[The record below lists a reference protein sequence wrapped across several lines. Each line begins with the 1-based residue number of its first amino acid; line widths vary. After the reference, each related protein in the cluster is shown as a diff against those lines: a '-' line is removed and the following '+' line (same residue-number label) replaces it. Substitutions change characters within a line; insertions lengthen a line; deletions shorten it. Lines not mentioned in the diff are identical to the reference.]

1 MGLEKGDQLGWVR
14 LTSGTNDI
22 IMVTKMGKALRM
34 KESAVRA
41 MGRPASGVAG
51 INLAVGDKVTSV
63 EVVEP
68 DGFLL
73 TLTELGYGKRTPI
86 KSYPTKGRATGGV
99 LTIDEKGL
107 DKTGPIVSARIV
119 QETDEVT
126 IMTSGGVMLR
136 LNVKGIASMGRAS
149 RGVHIIHLTKG
160 QLAVSLARL
169 TQMDLAIAIPEKTK

>member
-1 MGLEKGDQLGWVR
+1 
-14 LTSGTNDI
+14 
-22 IMVTKMGKALRM
+22 M
-34 KESAVRA
+34 KETAIRA
-41 MGRPASGVAG
+41 MGRPAAGVAG
-51 INLAVGDKVTSV
+51 IKLAEGDRVTSV
-63 EVVEP
+63 EVVET

-73 TLTELGYGKRTPI
+73 SLTELGFGKRTPI

-107 DKTGPIVSARIV
+107 SKTGPIVSARMV

-136 LNVKGIASMGRAS
+136 LKVKDIAALGRAS
-149 RGVHIIHLTKG
+149 RGVHIINLTKG

-169 TQMDLAIAIPEKTK
+169 TQEDLAVGALPQIK

>member
-1 MGLEKGDQLGWVR
+1 MAMTL
-14 LTSGTNDI
+14 
-22 IMVTKMGKALRM
+22 VTPTAAPLVIAL
-34 KESAVRA
+34 
-41 MGRPASGVAG
+41 
-51 INLAVGDKVTSV
+51 
-63 EVVEP
+63 
-68 DGFLL
+68 
-73 TLTELGYGKRTPI
+73 
-86 KSYPTKGRATGGV
+86 ATGGV

-136 LNVKGIASMGRAS
+136 LKVSEIASMGRAS

-169 TQMDLAIAIPEKTK
+169 TQLDLAIANPEKTK